1 MCFELRHIN
10 IPKSVKTIGHHAFMN
25 CDKLERITLSENIKR
40 IGTFAFSG
48 CDNLIIEC
56 KRDAVLDALEA
67 FGDNK

>member
-1 MCFELRHIN
+1 
-10 IPKSVKTIGHHAFMN
+10 MN